1 MTEEPHNVSEA
12 AAGGTGV
19 GDAFGPWQRVREH
32 KIVQW
37 ALAYIGAAIT
47 IAHGQEL
54 LAHAF
59 AWSDIYAR
67 WVLALLLVG
76 FPIALTL
83 AWYHGHKGLTKLS
96 QGEMVI
102 GSILLVIGAGL
113 FVLLVRAPAGTHAPT
128 AAAAMPAAANA
139 APNAAATA
147 A

>member
-1 MTEEPHNVSEA
+1 MTEEPHNVSEG

-19 GDAFGPWQRVREH
+19 DGPSALWQRVRDH

-37 ALAYIGAAIT
+37 ALAYVGAAIT

-59 AWSDIYAR
+59 AWNEIYAR
-67 WVLALLLVG
+67 WVMALLLVG

-102 GSILLVIGAGL
+102 GSLLLVIGAGL
-113 FVLLVRAPAGTHAPT
+113 FAVLVRP
-128 AAAAMPAAANA
+128 PAA
-139 APNAAATA
+139 PLSPRVTA
-147 A
+147 